1 MKSKTLPT
9 YVINSFFIIGL
20 LSALLFRTMIFF
32 DYYSPFLSKVIWYCA
47 VIGYLFFFGFR
58 YYISHKRRK
67 TILKNNLTEKVKTS
81 DMDDQSRDEV
91 VYLLDS
97 IIKSKE
103 MFNYI
108 FIFVVSIIAIAA
120 DIILFMKY

>member
-1 MKSKTLPT
+1 MKSKTLPAF
-9 YVINSFFIIGL
+9 VINGFFIIGL
-20 LSALLFRTMIFF
+20 VSALLFRMMIFF
-32 DYYSPFLSKVIWYCA
+32 DYYSPFLGKIIWYCA

-67 TILKNNLTEKVKTS
+67 TILKNNLTEKVKNS
-81 DMDDQSRDEV
+81 DMDDNSRDEV
-91 VYLLDS
+91 VYLLNS

-108 FIFVVSIIAIAA
+108 FIFAVSIIAIAA
-120 DIILFMKY
+120 DIILFSC